1 MRSALRK
8 LALKGPSAMEV
19 HIAELE
25 SKLAQARVEALEKEL
40 AAARAR
46 HVAQS
51 HAQGVAQFA
60 DDALQAVPACLEQVA
75 PPTSPESPACA
86 SEGSHQVVPLVDMA
100 PALQAPET
108 PSVPLPT
115 PAKRQRTSEALV
127 EDPCQSGPCI
137 SLDQTP
143 KASVARGSSE
153 AVVVLSGDG
162 ASSSK
167 GDQQDPKTQQLVEM
181 GFSRR
186 SVELALQQN
195 RGSAELA
202 VGQLLKE
209 LEDMP
214 SPLEHMQSMGFDASA
229 AADALQKHGRI
240 GAAVQELVVGRSH
253 SQASGPLPEP
263 TFEKGREPE
272 ASQSEGAAKRARRD
286 PCEISAEGEPVLE
299 LPLPNKLLDPESH
312 PGKEATEKKVEHSE
326 ATAATCADAGKRPKS
341 KAKPKSKQEPAPKK
355 KAPLKGSIAAV
366 FEGSMLT
373 TERTIR
379 AKPSMPL
386 AEDNACI
393 TLAQATVSPDCRV
406 VAEGK
411 CAAADDEAEVVR
423 VFKAGRRQKFGKFLD
438 AFGWLHLIMRNANA
452 QMRRDLQAAKLR
464 LPAVLDA
471 LVGSVD
477 WADQNSVK
485 RLAQKLQDL
494 QERWKDGRRPT
505 KIEHHACLLELR
517 SGNRCREGSTGLESM
532 WTTGRLQS
540 YFAEACETQEIL
552 LDLVK
557 HFPNLLNETDGEA
570 PPELVK
576 YSTGASATVQ
586 TVMMVNHMWSN
597 RMMMPDQEKRVPFS
611 VDLKPLFLLLLREI
625 HSEWPTFRKDAKL
638 LLKIRS
644 VRNSGGWVA
653 HPKTRRTGKSSE
665 TLLFGEQHIDAEL
678 KAAVGLQPAALLD
691 ALGGQQPWRAIT
703 QQEIGIEAPD
713 SPTEGLI
720 LKSAG
725 GEATIIDR
733 EDQLQALVSLGVI
746 ERRIMLTQQEKL
758 DKPRFVLSHFGN
770 NLRSWWYCENCGMWL
785 DTRDASYSSNT
796 QRSAP
801 RNHRCGKRD
810 RDRQLHEKSTA
821 KPTVF
826 NIEKGADLGCH
837 VRAVQSG
844 TDRLML
850 QLRVPISA
858 LQQIEYAA
866 GVTCQRLKAS
876 VRIASA
882 CQHDMEA
889 EAEQKVEQDE
899 CPIEEAEEQKE
910 VSGKETAPLKRRRTE
925 LGTDQTSTAGSARF
939 SILSCL
945 DLPQVPQPEGFLW
958 PLHDSQRRT
967 VWWMASREGIAVP
980 GFAETDTAFP
990 GFVSVQRLSRRL
1002 GKSDVRVQLKLERYF
1017 AQAKGGLLAD
1027 AVGYGK
1033 TASVLALIALSR
1045 PTCPAKPPTDQ
1056 APRIGSRATLV
1067 LVPSNLFEQ
1076 WQNEIKKFLSES
1088 TKVVSIAT
1096 IADLRKA
1103 TVGQLQSADIVLVS
1117 CRLLVS
1123 KKYEEHLD
1131 ALSGLPVTRQ
1141 TVTSGQKLFDDAMR
1155 KWNVQKLRHDHERA
1169 LHQMGIQMDLP
1180 GGLQVRTP
1188 DPGPQP
1194 QLSAFKEKVETKRCE
1209 ATAERFCR
1217 RREGLLQRTKELLEL
1232 GQDLKD
1238 LTAPPLEIFFWHRLV
1253 VDELHEPLR
1262 VLRDAAGLRQEGPG
1276 LGMGWR
1282 ALSGDARSL
1291 FHNLDGLE
1299 ARSRWGLTATPPTNS
1314 AAEISFLA
1322 SFHRVFVP
1330 RDSDLEAQHYL
1341 DEYLRSNGLDVSGI
1355 PITYHLIP
1363 VRPTGGERALYLN
1376 ACFDKGNFQALL
1388 QLCNYFS
1395 PDGTDADMASAIN
1408 STREG
1413 NRFALERHRSDMERA
1428 EDEIHRLQTE
1438 ESQGFPAARDE
1449 EDLKKRKAKLKRLL
1463 DAQPAQ
1469 REKERLLESRVKYF
1483 EEVLQHLEKL
1493 EQDSLDCPICLGTIE
1508 TRDCQVTAC
1517 GHLFCKECIISW
1529 LGKRGKCP
1537 TCNTQLQLPAGVA
1550 SAEDVLSRQKEAAS
1564 KGRISRFGSKIEAVC
1579 TQLNSIWR
1587 SEPGAKVIIFV
1598 QFEVLLKKMEHAL
1611 AELDMPCLTL
1621 KGTVFERRRV
1631 IRRFHAEGKEN
1642 EILLLSLERSPSG
1655 MNLVCC
1661 HHLLLVHPMAAES
1674 RDAALSF
1681 ERQAIGRVR
1690 RQGQKH
1696 DVHVYRFYVR
1706 ETMEEEMVHKHHQEL
1721 LNGKEDPPKNGEGA
1735 DTTGSSGGSNEISRP
1750 SESQAS

>member
-1 MRSALRK
+1 
-8 LALKGPSAMEV
+8 MEV
-19 HIAELE
+19 QIAELE
-25 SKLAQARVEALEKEL
+25 RKLAQARVEALEKEL

-51 HAQGVAQFA
+51 RAQGVTQFA
-60 DDALQAVPACLEQVA
+60 DEALQAVPACLEPVP
-75 PPTSPESPACA
+75 PPTPESPACA
-86 SEGSHQVVPLVDMA
+86 SEGSHQVVPLADANMA
-100 PALQAPET
+100 PAEQAPQT
-108 PSVPLPT
+108 QPSVPSPT
-115 PAKRQRTSEALV
+115 PAKRQRISEAL
-127 EDPCQSGPCI
+127 EDDPCQSQPRI
-137 SLDQTP
+137 SLERTP
-143 KASVARGSSE
+143 EASIARGSSE

-167 GDQQDPKTQQLVEM
+167 GDQKDPKTEQLVEM

-202 VGQLLKE
+202 VSQLLKE

-214 SPLEHMQSMGFDASA
+214 SPLQHMQSMGFDASA

-240 GAAVQELVVGRSH
+240 GAAVQELVVGRSR
-253 SQASGPLPEP
+253 SQASDPLPEP
-263 TFEKGREPE
+263 TAEQGLEPE
-272 ASQSEGAAKRARRD
+272 ASQSEGAAKRARCD
-286 PCEISAEGEPVLE
+286 PGEISAEGEGVLQ
-299 LPLPNKLLDPESH
+299 LPNKLLNLESH

-341 KAKPKSKQEPAPKK
+341 KAKPSKQEPAPKK
-355 KAPLKGSIAAV
+355 KAQKGSIAAV
-366 FEGSMLT
+366 FEGTTPT
-373 TERTIR
+373 TEKTIR
-379 AKPSMPL
+379 VKPSMPP

-393 TLAQATVSPDCRV
+393 TIAQATVSPDCRV
-406 VAEGK
+406 VEEGK
-411 CAAADDEAEVVR
+411 RAVADDEAEVVR
-423 VFKAGRRQKFGKFLD
+423 VFKASRRNKFGKFLD

-464 LPAVLDA
+464 LPAVLET
-471 LVGSVD
+471 LVGSAD

-485 RLAQKLQDL
+485 QLAQKLHDL
-494 QERWKDGRRPT
+494 QERWKDGRRLT

-517 SGNRCREGSTGLESM
+517 SGNRHCREGIESM

-540 YFAEACETQEIL
+540 HFAESCETQEIL

-557 HFPNLLNETDGEA
+557 QFPSLLNETDGEA

-586 TVMMVNHMWSN
+586 TVIVVDHMWLMT
-597 RMMMPDQEKRVPFS
+597 RRQGREVEKRVPLS
-611 VDLKPLFLLLLREI
+611 VDLKPLFVLLLREI

-638 LLKIRS
+638 LLKIQGVRS
-644 VRNSGGWVA
+644 TGGWVA

-665 TLLFGEQHIDAEL
+665 ALLFGEQHVDAEL
-678 KAAVGLQPAALLD
+678 KAAVGLQPAALLH
-691 ALGGQQPWRAIT
+691 ALGGERPWRAIT

-713 SPTEGLI
+713 LPTEGLI

-725 GEATIIDR
+725 DEATIIDR

-758 DKPRFVLSHFGN
+758 DKPSFGLSNLGN

-785 DTRDASYSSNT
+785 DTREASYSSNS
-796 QRSAP
+796 QRSVP

-826 NIEKGADLGCH
+826 NIEKGDDLGCH
-837 VRAVQSG
+837 VRAVQCG
-844 TDRLML
+844 TDRLLL
-850 QLRVPISA
+850 QLRVPITA

-882 CQHDMEA
+882 LQQDMEA

-899 CPIEEAEEQKE
+899 CPIEEAEEPKE

-925 LGTDQTSTAGSARF
+925 LGTEQTSTSGSARY

-945 DLPQVPQPEGFLW
+945 DLPQVPQPEGFLL

-1017 AQAKGGLLAD
+1017 SRAKGGLLAD

-1045 PTCPAKPPTDQ
+1045 PTSPAKPPTDQ
-1056 APRIGSRATLV
+1056 AARIGSRATLV

-1076 WQNEIKKFLSES
+1076 WQNEIKKFLTES

-1096 IADLRKA
+1096 IPDLRKA

-1131 ALSGLPVTRQ
+1131 ALSGLPVTRE
-1141 TVTSGQKLFDDAMR
+1141 TVISGQKLFDDAMR
-1155 KWNVQKLRHDHERA
+1155 KWSMKKMRHDHERA
-1169 LHQMGIQMDLP
+1169 LRQMGIQMDIP

-1217 RREGLLQRTKELLEL
+1217 RREGLLERTKQLIAL

-1238 LTAPPLEIFFWHRLV
+1238 LAGPPLEIFFWHRLV

-1276 LGMGWR
+1276 QGMGWR

-1413 NRFALERHRSDMERA
+1413 NRCALERHRSDMERA

-1493 EQDSLDCPICLGTIE
+1493 DQDNLDCPICMGTIE

-1564 KGRISRFGSKIEAVC
+1564 RGRIARFGSKIEAVC
-1579 TQLNSIWR
+1579 TQLNSIWS

-1598 QFEVLLKKMEHAL
+1598 QFEVLLKKMENAL

-1721 LNGKEDPPKNGEGA
+1721 LNGKDDPPKNGEGA
-1735 DTTGSSGGSNEISRP
+1735 DATGSNGGDETSRP